1 MVWEVQCDCLQPGE
15 LAEVHGRELRGDL
28 QRGRAIS
35 SSFAGRCR
43 AVWAEIGLHSPRPT
57 PASALAPFF
66 SE

>member
-35 SSFAGRCR
+35 SSFAGRCC
-43 AVWAEIGLHSPRPT
+43 AVWAEGWV
-57 PASALAPFF
+57 AQSATHAGQRSSSFF
-66 SE
+66 F